1 MYVEEFKINKKSS
14 DDEPVS
20 LERRLPAAEEVMK
33 LPLDVLVHWRAP
45 EHEIREKDRKWY
57 LYTSC
62 VLLAIIIYAVY
73 TDSPVMAVT
82 FILIG
87 MVGYIFLSKEPQI
100 IDFSITPKGV
110 VAGREIY
117 EFENIESFWIFYE
130 PNQLKII
137 SLHMKHKLLPY
148 IHIPVH
154 KEDPVKIRAL
164 LMEYIHEVKQE
175 PNIVDAFEK
184 FIGL

>member
-1 MYVEEFKINKKSS
+1 MYVDKIRDEKRESSSEFI
-14 DDEPVS
+14 P
-20 LERRLPAAEEVMK
+20 LERRLPATEELK
-33 LPLDVLVHWRAP
+33 RLPLDVLARWQAP

-57 LYTSC
+57 LYVSC

-73 TDSPVMAVT
+73 TNSPVMAIT

-87 MVGYIFLSKEPQI
+87 MVGYIFLSKEPRI
-100 IDFSITPKGV
+100 IDFVITPRGI

-130 PNQLKII
+130 PNHLKVI

-148 IHIPVH
+148 TNIPVH
-154 KEDPVKIRAL
+154 EEDPVEIRAL
-164 LMEYIHEVKQE
+164 LMEYIPEIKQE
-175 PNIVDAFEK
+175 PGIADALER